1 MDITAGYNILGPCDQ
16 QSSYKQVSNFGH
28 LQSNGRL
35 KLKIEGK
42 DY

>member
-1 MDITAGYNILGPCDQ
+1 MDITAGYNFLGPCDQ
-16 QSSYKQVSNFGH
+16 KSSYKQVSNFGQ
-28 LQSNGRL
+28 LQSGGRL